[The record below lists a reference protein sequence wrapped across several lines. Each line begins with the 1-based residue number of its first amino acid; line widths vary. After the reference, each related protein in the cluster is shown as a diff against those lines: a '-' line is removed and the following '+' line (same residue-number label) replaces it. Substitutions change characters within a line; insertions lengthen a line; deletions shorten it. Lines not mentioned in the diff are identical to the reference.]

1 MMLSC
6 KDVTRLI
13 SESMDRSLPLGKR
26 VGVRLHLLIC
36 KFCVRYERQLLLI
49 RETVRRLVATEE
61 TAGGPL
67 RGTPVGG
74 GEGADP
80 ESPRKPV
87 IPSERGPIRGT
98 LRTDGSPPT
107 PAGPLKRFPA
117 EASATNRHR
126 EEEPCI
132 LSGEEGRRMRSRT
145 TRRDFLRMM
154 GAAAGVAVGA
164 TLPGIL
170 GGRLAI
176 SGSFTVP
183 AEAADGSAP
192 ASIRVYSA
200 EKGNYVMTQTVV
212 KTKEEWKK
220 ALTPEQYH
228 ILREKGTERAFTGKY
243 DKNHEH
249 GVYRCAA
256 CGLDLYRSEEKYD
269 SGTGWPSFT
278 APIAASNVLT
288 RPDNS
293 FFSQRT
299 EVLCPRCGGHLG
311 HVFDD
316 GPKPTG
322 KRYCMNSAA
331 LQFVATAK

>member
-1 MMLSC
+1 
-6 KDVTRLI
+6 
-13 SESMDRSLPLGKR
+13 
-26 VGVRLHLLIC
+26 
-36 KFCVRYERQLLLI
+36 
-49 RETVRRLVATEE
+49 
-61 TAGGPL
+61 
-67 RGTPVGG
+67 
-74 GEGADP
+74 
-80 ESPRKPV
+80 
-87 IPSERGPIRGT
+87 
-98 LRTDGSPPT
+98 
-107 PAGPLKRFPA
+107 
-117 EASATNRHR
+117 
-126 EEEPCI
+126 
-132 LSGEEGRRMRSRT
+132 MRSRT
-145 TRRDFLRMM
+145 TRRDFLWMM
-154 GAAAGVAVGA
+154 GAAAGAAVGA

-176 SGSFTVP
+176 SGGFAVP
-183 AEAADGSAP
+183 ARAADGTAP
-192 ASIRVYSA
+192 AAIRVYSV
-200 EKGNYVMTQTVV
+200 EKGNYVMTEAVV

-220 ALTPEQYH
+220 VLTPEQYH
-228 ILREKGTERAFTGKY
+228 ILREKGTERAFSGKY

-278 APIAASNVLT
+278 APIAAENVST

>member
-1 MMLSC
+1 
-6 KDVTRLI
+6 
-13 SESMDRSLPLGKR
+13 
-26 VGVRLHLLIC
+26 
-36 KFCVRYERQLLLI
+36 
-49 RETVRRLVATEE
+49 
-61 TAGGPL
+61 
-67 RGTPVGG
+67 
-74 GEGADP
+74 
-80 ESPRKPV
+80 
-87 IPSERGPIRGT
+87 
-98 LRTDGSPPT
+98 
-107 PAGPLKRFPA
+107 
-117 EASATNRHR
+117 
-126 EEEPCI
+126 
-132 LSGEEGRRMRSRT
+132 MRSRT
-145 TRRDFLRMM
+145 TRRKFLRLM

-170 GGRLAI
+170 GGRLDV
-176 SGSFTVP
+176 SDSFTVP
-183 AEAADGSAP
+183 AGAADGSAP
-192 ASIRVYSA
+192 RSIRVYSV
-200 EKGNYVMTQTVV
+200 EKGTYAMTQTVV
-212 KTKEEWKK
+212 KTKDEWKK
-220 ALTPEQYH
+220 TLTPEQYH
-228 ILREKGTERAFTGKY
+228 ILREKGTERAFSGTY
-243 DKNHEH
+243 DKHHEH

-288 RPDNS
+288 RPDNG

>member
-1 MMLSC
+1 
-6 KDVTRLI
+6 
-13 SESMDRSLPLGKR
+13 
-26 VGVRLHLLIC
+26 
-36 KFCVRYERQLLLI
+36 
-49 RETVRRLVATEE
+49 
-61 TAGGPL
+61 
-67 RGTPVGG
+67 
-74 GEGADP
+74 
-80 ESPRKPV
+80 
-87 IPSERGPIRGT
+87 
-98 LRTDGSPPT
+98 
-107 PAGPLKRFPA
+107 
-117 EASATNRHR
+117 
-126 EEEPCI
+126 
-132 LSGEEGRRMRSRT
+132 MRPRT

-154 GAAAGVAVGA
+154 GAAAGVALGA

-176 SGSFTVP
+176 SDSFTVP
-183 AEAADGSAP
+183 AEAADRSAT
-192 ASIRVYSA
+192 AQIRVYSV
-200 EKGNYVMTQTVV
+200 EKGNYVMTEPVV
-212 KTKEEWKK
+212 KTNEEWKK
-220 ALTPEQYH
+220 TLTPEQYH

-243 DKNHEH
+243 DKHHEH

-278 APIAASNVLT
+278 APIAAENVST
-288 RPDNS
+288 RPDHS

-331 LQFVATAK
+331 LQFVATTK